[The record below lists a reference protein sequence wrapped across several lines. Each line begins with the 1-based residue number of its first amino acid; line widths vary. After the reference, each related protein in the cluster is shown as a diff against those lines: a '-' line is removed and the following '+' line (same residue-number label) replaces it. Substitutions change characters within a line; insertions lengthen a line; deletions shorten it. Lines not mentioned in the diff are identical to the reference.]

1 MTSAARAAGLRIAI
15 LDDYQDVALRF
26 ADWAALPAGSRV
38 QAFRDHLTDE
48 RAVAERL
55 ADFEVVVVMRERT
68 PFKASLLERLPR
80 LRLLVTTGARNAA
93 IDVAAA
99 RARGVVVCGT
109 EGLPYPTAELTW
121 ALILALARHVP
132 AEDRATRAGK
142 WQTSLGVG
150 LRGKTLGVLGL
161 GRLGG
166 QVARIGAA
174 FGMEL
179 VAWSQNLTVERAAEF
194 GARLVPRD
202 ALLEQADVVTVHLV
216 LGERTRGLLGAREL
230 GLMKRSAFLVNTS
243 RGPVVDEA
251 ALIRALSTNSIAGA
265 GLDVFDEEPLPPGHP
280 FLCLPNTVLTPHL
293 GYVTEETY
301 RIFYG
306 QALEDI
312 QAHVRGQPIRTVPP
326 AA

>member
-1 MTSAARAAGLRIAI
+1 
-15 LDDYQDVALRF
+15 
-26 ADWAALPAGSRV
+26 
-38 QAFRDHLTDE
+38 
-48 RAVAERL
+48 
-55 ADFEVVVVMRERT
+55 MRERT

-194 GARLVPRD
+194 GARLVARD

-280 FLCLPNTVLTPHL
+280 FLVLPNTVLTPHL
-293 GYVTEETY
+293 GYVTAETY
-301 RIFYG
+301 RIFYS

-312 QAHVRGQPIRTVPP
+312 QAYARGQPIRTVSP